1 MPALSPTMDAGKL
14 LEWKVKV
21 GDEVSEGDAL
31 ALIETD
37 KSNLDFEIQDN
48 GYIAKLLVQEGGDK
62 INVGQPLLIL
72 V

>member
-48 GYIAKLLVQEGGDK
+48 GYIAKLLV
-62 INVGQPLLIL
+62 
-72 V
+72 